1 MQSKK
6 HSEPIRVK
14 TTFGEF
20 IPEIELTY
28 ETENCDYIFSGIYDG
43 SHTLPT
49 KILKIMSNDENFKK
63 GDDKTD
69 DER

>member
-1 MQSKK
+1 MQKKK

-28 ETENCDYIFSGIYDG
+28 ETDNCDYIFSGIYDG

-49 KILKIMSNDENFKK
+49 KILKIMSNDENFTKRA
-63 GDDKTD
+63 DKTN

>member
-1 MQSKK
+1 MQRKNYSKL
-6 HSEPIRVK
+6 IRVK

-28 ETENCDYIFSGIYDG
+28 ETDNCDYIFTGTYDG

-49 KILKIMSNDENFKK
+49 KILKLMSNDENFTK
-63 GDDKTD
+63 GADKTN

>member
-1 MQSKK
+1 MQKK
-6 HSEPIRVK
+6 NFSEPIRVK
-14 TTFGEF
+14 NTFIET

-28 ETENCDYIFSGIYDG
+28 ETNNCDYIFSGIYDG

-49 KILKIMSNDENFKK
+49 KILKIMSNDENFTK
-63 GDDKTD
+63 GADKTD

>member
-1 MQSKK
+1 MQRKK

-14 TTFGEF
+14 TSFGEF

-28 ETENCDYIFSGIYDG
+28 ETNTCDYIFSGIYDG

-49 KILKIMSNDENFKK
+49 KILKIMSNDGNFTK
-63 GDDKTD
+63 GADKTD
-69 DER
+69 YER